1 MLITYVFSTRRIFPD
16 CSEFNKPFCFILL
29 STNPGLY
36 SRTGQ
41 NSKALV
47 AFSWGERGWGR
58 KLQTKLI
65 YFFLITLISENS
77 VSYAVLI
84 VIY

>member
-47 AFSWGERGWGR
+47 AFSWGGVGMGKETSD
-58 KLQTKLI
+58 KI
-65 YFFLITLISENS
+65 DFFLITLISENS

>member
-47 AFSWGERGWGR
+47 AFSWGGVGMGKETSD
-58 KLQTKLI
+58 KI
-65 YFFLITLISENS
+65 DFFFFNYSYF
-77 VSYAVLI
+77 
-84 VIY
+84 